1 MTMTRNDS
9 ARFGRRAIVMA
20 AVLAVCATFPSQVS
34 AQTYRID
41 TLLGDFDPLEELPLS
56 RAWTDGP
63 VALATDSAGNIF
75 FAESDTYRVRKIDP
89 EGRVTTVAGSGLAGD
104 SGDGGPATGARIGR
118 IEGMAIDRSGNIY
131 LADAANYRI
140 RRVDPSGT
148 IDTIAGTGEWGSDG
162 DGGPAANATVT
173 PVYGLATDQQGNLY
187 ISESWNDSVRKIDPQ
202 GTISTVAGTGEQ
214 GHSGDGGPATE
225 ARLNRPRG
233 IAIDTAGILY
243 IADANNHKVR
253 RVDPNGTIAT
263 VAGTG
268 DEGYSGDGGLA
279 TEARLN
285 EPYAVAVD
293 SFGNIYI
300 ADADNRTVRKVDRDG
315 IITTAAG
322 TGPRPRGRRSG
333 IATEVYISR
342 PRALAADHDGEL
354 YIADSW
360 GDRLLRLDGKGRIAE
375 LIGTDQREL
384 RGPDDVA
391 TDSAGNA
398 YVAVGG
404 RHRVLKIDPGGAVK
418 PFAGNGR
425 YGFSGDGGLAV
436 NARLAYPRGV
446 AVDAE
451 DNVYIADSANSR
463 IRIVDAGGTIT
474 TIAGTGERAFGG
486 DAGPATS
493 ARFNYPVSLAFGP
506 DRSVYV
512 ADFRDHRIRRI
523 DSAGIVTTVAGNGV
537 RGRPEPGGPAVR
549 TPIRSPRDVAVDS
562 SGNVYIP
569 DTWTN
574 RVYAVDGAGIITAV
588 AGNGDRDASGDGGP
602 ATSAGLAGPRG
613 VDVSDTDTLYIVS
626 RSSGLIRK
634 VSRHGIITTI
644 AGTGTGGYTG
654 DGSPARDFRLRF
666 PGRVSARTDRKVL
679 VVDSLNHRIRV
690 LTAETP
696 APSITSVLN
705 GASYAADIAEGSV
718 AVILGTN
725 LSSSGSASNELPSSV
740 ALPTSLIETS
750 VIVAD
755 ATGTDSARREAGLY
769 SVSPTEIRFQM
780 PAGTASQDVRVT
792 VHHRGALSEPFEVRV
807 GSVAPGLFTANGDG
821 KGVAA
826 ASAVRVAH
834 NGTRTPLEVARY
846 DPEQKRYV
854 AAPLDVGAEFSPVY
868 LTLYGTGI
876 RGSQR
881 PPTVTMRGRHV
892 TVRSSG
898 PATGFHGVDELV
910 VGPIPRSI
918 RNRSVEVVAIVDG
931 HRSNAVTIAFK

>member
-1 MTMTRNDS
+1 MTTTRNGSD
-9 ARFGRRAIVMA
+9 RFGRRAIVMT
-20 AVLAVCATFPSQVS
+20 AVLAICATVPSRVS

-63 VALATDSAGNIF
+63 AALATDSAGNIF
-75 FAESDTYRVRKIDP
+75 FVDRDTYRVRKIDP
-89 EGRVTTVAGSGLAGD
+89 EGRVTTVAGSGLVGD

-118 IEGMAIDRSGNIY
+118 IEGMAIDRSGNMY

-140 RRVDPSGT
+140 RRVDLSGT
-148 IDTIAGTGEWGSDG
+148 IDTIAGNGEWGSDG
-162 DGGPAANATVT
+162 DGGPAASATVKA
-173 PVYGLATDQQGNLY
+173 VYGLATDQQGNLY
-187 ISESWNDSVRKIDPQ
+187 ISEAWSDSVRKIDLQ
-202 GTISTVAGTGEQ
+202 GTISTVAGTGDQ

-233 IAIDTAGILY
+233 IAVDTAGNLY

-253 RVDPNGTIAT
+253 RVDPNGTITT

-293 SFGNIYI
+293 SFGDIYI

-342 PRALAADHDGEL
+342 PRALAANHDGEL

-360 GDRLLRLDGKGRIAE
+360 GDRLLRLDRKGRIAE

-384 RGPDDVA
+384 RSPDDVA

-404 RHRVLKIDPGGAVK
+404 RHRVLRIDPGGVVK

-451 DNVYIADSANSR
+451 DNVYIADSANGR

-486 DAGPATS
+486 DGGPAAS
-493 ARFNYPVSLAFGP
+493 ARFNYPVSLAFGV
-506 DRSVYV
+506 DRSTYV
-512 ADFRDHRIRRI
+512 ADFGDHRIRRI
-523 DSAGIVTTVAGNGV
+523 DSGGTVTTVAGNGV
-537 RGRPEPGGPAVR
+537 RGRTEPGGPAVR

-569 DTWTN
+569 DTWSN
-574 RVYAVDGAGIITAV
+574 RVYKVDGAGIITVV

-613 VDVSDTDTLYIVS
+613 VAVSDTDTLYIAS
-626 RSSGLIRK
+626 RSSALIRK

-644 AGTGTGGYTG
+644 AGTGTGGYNG
-654 DGSPARDFRLRF
+654 DGGPARDFRLWF

-696 APSITSVLN
+696 APTVTSILN
-705 GASYAADIAEGSV
+705 GASYAANIAEGSV
-718 AVILGTN
+718 AVILGAN
-725 LSSSGSASNELPSSV
+725 LSSSGSASNELPSAV
-740 ALPTSLIETS
+740 ALPRSLLETS

-755 ATGTDSARREAGLY
+755 GTGTDSARREAGLY

-780 PAGTASQDVRVT
+780 PASTASQEVRVT
-792 VHHRGALSEPFEVRV
+792 VHHRGSLSEPVEVRV
-807 GSVAPGLFTANGDG
+807 GSIAPGLFTANGDG
-821 KGVAA
+821 RGVAA

-834 NGTRTPLEVARY
+834 DGTRTPLEVARY
-846 DPEQKRYV
+846 DPELERYV
-854 AAPLDVGAEFSPVY
+854 AAPLDVGADFSPVY

-892 TVRSSG
+892 AVRSSG

-931 HRSNAVTIAFK
+931 QRSNAVTIAFK

>member
-9 ARFGRRAIVMA
+9 DQFARRAIVIA
-20 AVLAVCATFPSQVS
+20 AALAILATVPSRVS

-63 VALATDSAGNIF
+63 TALATDSAGNLF
-75 FAESDTYRVRKIDP
+75 FVESDTNRVRKIDP

-104 SGDGGPATGARIGR
+104 SGDGGPATGALIGR
-118 IEGMAIDRSGNIY
+118 IEGMAIDRSGNMY

-140 RRVDPSGT
+140 RRIDGSGT
-148 IDTIAGTGEWGSDG
+148 IETIAGTGEWGSDG
-162 DGGPAANATVT
+162 DGGPAASATVT
-173 PVYGLATDQQGNLY
+173 AVYGLATDQQGNLF
-187 ISESWNDSVRKIDPQ
+187 ISEAWNDSVRKIDLE

-214 GHSGDGGPATE
+214 GHSGDGGPARE

-233 IAIDTAGILY
+233 IAVDTAGNLF
-243 IADANNHKVR
+243 IADANNHRVR
-253 RVDPNGTIAT
+253 RVDPNGTITT

-268 DEGYSGDGGLA
+268 DEGYRGDGGLA

-293 SFGNIYI
+293 FRGNVYI

-315 IITTAAG
+315 IITTVAG
-322 TGPRPRGRRSG
+322 TGPRPRGRRFG
-333 IATEVYISR
+333 VATEVFISR
-342 PRALAADHDGEL
+342 PRALLANHDGEL

-360 GDRLLRLDGKGRIAE
+360 GDRLLRLDTKGRIAE

-384 RGPDDVA
+384 RSPDDVA

-398 YVAVGG
+398 YVAIGG
-404 RHRVLKIDPGGAVK
+404 RHRVLKIDPGGVAE

-446 AVDAE
+446 AVDAD
-451 DNVYIADSANSR
+451 DNVYITDSANGR
-463 IRIVDAGGTIT
+463 IRMVDAGGTIT
-474 TIAGTGERAFGG
+474 TIAGTGERAYGG
-486 DAGPATS
+486 DGGPATS

-506 DRSVYV
+506 DRAMYV
-512 ADFRDHRIRRI
+512 ADFGDHRIRRI
-523 DSAGIVTTVAGNGV
+523 DTGGIVTTVAGNGE
-537 RGRPEPGGPAVR
+537 RGRMELDVPAVG

-569 DTWTN
+569 DPWTN
-574 RVYAVDGAGIITAV
+574 RVYAVDSAGILRAV

-602 ATSAGLAGPRG
+602 ARNAGLSGPRG

-634 VSRHGIITTI
+634 VSKHGIITTI
-644 AGTGTGGYTG
+644 AGTGTGGYNG

-666 PGRVSARTDRKVL
+666 PGRVSARTDRKML
-679 VVDSLNHRIRV
+679 VVDNLNHRIRV

-696 APSITSVLN
+696 PPSVTSVLN
-705 GASYAADIAEGSV
+705 GASYAANIAEGSV
-718 AVILGTN
+718 AVILGSN
-725 LSSSGSASNELPSSV
+725 LSSSGSASNELPRSV
-740 ALPTSLIETS
+740 PLPTSLLETS

-755 ATGTDSARREAGLY
+755 GTGTDSARREAGLY
-769 SVSPTEIRFQM
+769 SVSPAEIKFQM
-780 PAGTASQDVRVT
+780 PAGTASRDVSVT
-792 VHHRGALSEPFEVRV
+792 VNHQGSLSDPVEVPV
-807 GSVAPGLFTANGDG
+807 GSVAPGLFSANGDG

-834 NGTRTPLEVARY
+834 DGTRTPLDVARY
-846 DPEQKRYV
+846 DPERKLYV
-854 AAPLDVGAEFSPVY
+854 AAPLDVWAEFSPVY

-876 RGSQR
+876 RGSRR
-881 PPTVTMRGRHV
+881 PPTVTIRGRYV
-892 TVRSSG
+892 TVKSSG
-898 PATGFHGVDELV
+898 PATGFHGIDELV

-918 RNRSVEVVAIVDG
+918 RNREVEVVAIVDG
-931 HRSNAVTIAFK
+931 QSSNAVTIAYE